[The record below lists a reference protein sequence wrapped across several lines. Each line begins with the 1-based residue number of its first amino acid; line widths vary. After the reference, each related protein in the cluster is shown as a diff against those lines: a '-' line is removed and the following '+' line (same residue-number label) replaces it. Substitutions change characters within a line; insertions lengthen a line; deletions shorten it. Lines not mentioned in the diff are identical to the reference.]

1 MRVFAAALFS
11 CVVLLSG
18 SALAAQQQQ
27 PMNRALMG
35 VMQEAARYADSYDYE
50 QAITA
55 ARRGLMVS
63 GITAEERTQIQQL
76 IASWQQRAQ
85 NLEAEDE
92 RITDMMRD
100 GQRSMRL
107 LKACAD
113 VARVLYLKGKIAECT
128 SAVGP

>member
-1 MRVFAAALFS
+1 
-11 CVVLLSG
+11 
-18 SALAAQQQQ
+18 
-27 PMNRALMG
+27 
-35 VMQEAARYADSYDYE
+35 
-50 QAITA
+50 
-55 ARRGLMVS
+55 MVS

>member
-1 MRVFAAALFS
+1 
-11 CVVLLSG
+11 
-18 SALAAQQQQ
+18 
-27 PMNRALMG
+27 
-35 VMQEAARYADSYDYE
+35 
-50 QAITA
+50 
-55 ARRGLMVS
+55 VS

-76 IASWQQRAQ
+76 IASWQERSK
-85 NLEAEDE
+85 NLEGEDE

-113 VARVLYLKGKIAECT
+113 VARVLYLQGKIAECT